1 MIDLLIDARRAK
13 YAFYKACALYVSLV
27 KLTFLGVVTAVGIC
41 VSCALIALLVA
52 YIVGYEGPQ
61 PTTSL
66 VQLSPRPRIYVGVPP
81 HWLLKSKT

>member
-13 YAFYKACALYVSLV
+13 YGFYKACALYVSLV

-41 VSCALIALLVA
+41 VICALIAVLVA

-61 PTTSL
+61 PTPSPT
-66 VQLSPRPRIYVGVPP
+66 QLLPRPRIYIGVTA